1 MIHSWG
7 SYYKFLLKTNIFTEN
22 SMNPK
27 CGACSIIIKQ
37 TPSELLSRGRNRTPP
52 HSEAF
57 TPPSHYPPSSPK
69 ASTMLPPDTTALP
82 ELELCLRQ
90 ATRHGIFLCLASI
103 TQHLACEIHP
113 RCRTWHGSFIST
125 AAEYFLVFLY
135 HNLSSFWWILGLF
148 LVSSYYK

>member
-1 MIHSWG
+1 MIPSWG

-69 ASTMLPPDTTALP
+69 ASTMLPPDTIALP

-90 ATRHGIFLCLASI
+90 ATRHGIFLSGFHHSTLGLWDSSTLSHVAWFF
-103 TQHLACEIHP
+103 HFH
-113 RCRTWHGSFIST
+113 RCRVFPCILISQFILLLMDLGVIFSFQ
-125 AAEYFLVFLY
+125 LL
-135 HNLSSFWWILGLF
+135 
-148 LVSSYYK
+148 